1 MKLKEKVTILILVD
15 CFLFVLIIFLLSKG
29 MWFESLI
36 PLLLSLGIVSWN
48 FPVYK
53 KYFSPKNDKKG
64 KKKIN

>member
-1 MKLKEKVTILILVD
+1 MKLKEKVTILVLID

-36 PLLLSLGIVSWN
+36 PLLLSFGIVSWN

-53 KYFSPKNDKKG
+53 KYFSPNDEPK
-64 KKKIN
+64 

>member
-1 MKLKEKVTILILVD
+1 MRLEKKVIMVVLID
-15 CFLFVLIIFLLSKG
+15 CFLFILIIFLLSKG

-53 KYFSPKNDKKG
+53 KYFSPKDDKKREE
-64 KKKIN
+64 KN

>member
-1 MKLKEKVTILILVD
+1 MNLKEKVTILVLID

-36 PLLLSLGIVSWN
+36 PLLLSFGIISWN

-53 KYFSPKNDKKG
+53 KYFSPNDEPK
-64 KKKIN
+64 

>member
-1 MKLKEKVTILILVD
+1 MKLKEKVTILILID

-36 PLLLSLGIVSWN
+36 PLLLSFGIVSWN

-53 KYFSPKNDKKG
+53 KYFSPNDEPK
-64 KKKIN
+64 

>member
-1 MKLKEKVTILILVD
+1 MNLKEKVTILFLID

-48 FPVYK
+48 FPLYK
-53 KYFSPKNDKKG
+53 KYFSPKDDKK
-64 KKKIN
+64 KKEKN